1 MAGRSLPTDVCWQHD
16 FGLSWRFHAW
26 AVYNGSRSIEGLGLI
41 QMGGSGASYSI
52 TCFFLGQSIQELHV
66 SLVALEVGG
75 GKAESAEKSMFSWF
89 HREKGP
95 VLGKNSHTHS
105 AYIILNN
112 PVSKSSHCFLPR
124 GLWVQCHPRMSV
136 KNQVHVSSASTNFL
150 SSVFMNLDVMLPNGY
165 HVIAEITDVSHHYSF
180 PLIYSALEYHSPK

>member
-1 MAGRSLPTDVCWQHD
+1 MPGHSIKGASP
-16 FGLSWRFHAW
+16 LS
-26 AVYNGSRSIEGLGLI
+26 LI
-41 QMGGSGASYSI
+41 QMGGSGASYFI
-52 TCFFLGQSIQELHV
+52 TYFFSRTKHTGAPCVLGCPGG
-66 SLVALEVGG
+66 VGRQGRKWG

-95 VLGKNSHTHS
+95 VLGKNLHTHL

-112 PVSKSSHCFLPR
+112 PVSKSNHCFLPR
-124 GLWVQCHPRMSV
+124 GLWGQCHPRMSV
-136 KNQVHVSSASTNFL
+136 KNQVHVSSASTSFL

-165 HVIAEITDVSHHYSF
+165 HVIAEITDISHHYSF